1 MYPFVTVTCTRDLA
15 LLELQA
21 QSMSLYAP
29 TGTKVYLVVNEQD
42 PTEWK
47 EYFNE
52 KIRHYYK
59 DLFLTVHYLNE
70 FEVEHKWAGWYDQQ
84 HLKFA
89 ISEKIAESSYLI
101 LDSQNFLIRKWNYTH
116 FPVKDGKVPYRNG
129 MFVMPSETWHNYAAA
144 LGTTVQP
151 PDNDTMSICTPIWF
165 NTDLVK
171 SLIAKQGGFKEFSKW
186 FNRSSR
192 VNSEFMLY
200 AIWAECNG
208 GIKNYHYRC
217 YDWGNPYPR
226 DSDNFDSDFQ
236 DYLNKLGVSA
246 THVFTSIN
254 HKSWGNLSDEQYAKL
269 CARLA
274 KYKLTP
280 NFDSYRLAYS

>member
-29 TGTKVYLVVNEQD
+29 SGTKVYLVVNEQD

-47 EYFNE
+47 AYFNE

-116 FPVKDGKVPYRNG
+116 FPIKDNKVPYRTG
-129 MFVMPSETWHNYAAA
+129 AFVMPSETWHDYAAA
-144 LGTTVQP
+144 LGATVSAP
-151 PDNDTMSICTPIWF
+151 GNDTMSICTPIWF
-165 NTDLVK
+165 NTGLVK
-171 SLIAKQGGFKEFSKW
+171 SLIAKQGGFREFSKW

-217 YDWGNPYPR
+217 YDWGNPYLR
-226 DSDNFDSDFQ
+226 DSDKFDSDFQ
-236 DYLNKLGVSA
+236 EYLNKLGVSA

-254 HKSWGNLSDEQYAKL
+254 HKSWGILSDEQYAEL

>member
-1 MYPFVTVTCTRDLA
+1 MYPFVTVTCARDLA

-29 TGTKVYLVVNEQD
+29 TGTKIYLVVNERD
-42 PTEWK
+42 PSDWQA
-47 EYFNE
+47 YFE
-52 KIRHYYK
+52 EHIRHYYK
-59 DLFLTVHYLNE
+59 DLDLTVCYLKE

-89 ISEKIAESSYLI
+89 ISERISESSYLI

-116 FPVKDGKVPYRNG
+116 FPVKDGKVPYRTG
-129 MFVMPSETWHNYAAA
+129 AFVMPSETWHDYATA
-144 LGTTVQP
+144 LGATVTAP
-151 PDNDTMSICTPIWF
+151 SNDTMSICTPIWF
-165 NTDLVK
+165 NTELVK
-171 SLIAKQGGFKEFSKW
+171 SLITKQGGFKEFSKW
-186 FNRSSR
+186 FNRISR

-217 YDWGNPYPR
+217 YDWGNPYLR
-226 DSDNFDSDFQ
+226 DSDKFDADFQ
-236 DYLNKLGVSA
+236 EYLKKLGVSA

-254 HKSWGNLSDEQYAKL
+254 HKSWGDLSNEQYAELCSKL
-269 CARLA
+269 E
-274 KYKLTP
+274 KYKLIP
-280 NFDSYRLAYS
+280 NFNSYRNNYS

>member
-217 YDWGNPYPR
+217 YDWGNPYLR